1 MIIEAV
7 GEEGL
12 ALAIL
17 MRSRLKLGPKV
28 HACIT
33 IYIVILQLVQP
44 GSCCKDQ
51 FRFDAAAVTSSYV
64 SHLYKILQ

>member
-17 MRSRLKLGPKV
+17 MRSLTQAWPKSARMY
-28 HACIT
+28 HYIYFNIT
-33 IYIVILQLVQP
+33 AGTARILL
-44 GSCCKDQ
+44 
-51 FRFDAAAVTSSYV
+51 
-64 SHLYKILQ
+64 